1 MTDFTRSLAQT
12 NQIAAFNYS
21 RHINSPMVEQLAPC
35 LIEQNQNFST
45 TRQSSTAF
53 SQALDTSDTLFGY
66 MSKHAELEIGFAHC
80 MRGVSESMKSWI
92 DIYPTES
99 LLVDN
104 DDDSYDGVV
113 VVDVGGSTGHDI
125 NAFQRKHR
133 LKSGRLVLQD
143 LEKVLEQAE
152 VEPNITIMPHDFF
165 RAQTVKGKARPQ
177 AGIVLGSG
185 CHLNSVLTFHSSC
198 FLPTLHPSRLAGQRG
213 L

>member
-1 MTDFTRSLAQT
+1 
-12 NQIAAFNYS
+12 
-21 RHINSPMVEQLAPC
+21 MVEQLAPC

-45 TRQSSTAF
+45 TRSSSTAF
-53 SQALDTSDTLFGY
+53 SQALGTSDTLFDY
-66 MSKHAELEIGFAHC
+66 ISKHPEHEIEFAHC
-80 MRGVSESMKSWI
+80 MRGVSESMKSWV

-104 DDDSYDGVV
+104 DDGLCDGVV
-113 VVDVGGSTGHDI
+113 VVDIGGSTGHDI